1 MIQNITRPLLHL
13 RGIEALQRIVIDT
26 EYQIDCGMLQNTRE
40 VEITL
45 LTSGRVGSKSSPSSA
60 TSLG

>member
-1 MIQNITRPLLHL
+1 MIKNITRPLLQE

-26 EYQIDCGMLQNTRE
+26 EYQIHCGLLQNTRE

-45 LTSGRVGSKSSPSSA
+45 ITSGRVSSKFSPSFA
-60 TSLG
+60 TSLD